1 MTSFRQIEANR
12 RNARKSTGPTTEE
25 GKQRSRCNAVRHGLT
40 AETVIGALEDA
51 EDYKAFEAAIIADYD
66 AQSAVERELVL
77 RLASLLWRLRRAT
90 TMETG
95 LFEIQ
100 ADHLRGLRQPRQVH
114 QASREVVYAL
124 FGRADSGSFDRDPAS
139 HGITNGTRSRARL
152 HAEIVEPA
160 SIPPLSSRVAFYV
173 SPICPTTRSTAS
185 ADMKQPFGAKPAR
198 SCLRLMPW
206 IAANHGIEGAVSVS
220 AAGKNCRSTS
230 PRNSSSRASVGVK

>member
-1 MTSFRQIEANR
+1 MTSFKQIEANR

-25 GKQRSRCNAVRHGLT
+25 GKLRSRCNAVRHGLM

-100 ADHLRGLRQPRQVH
+100 ADHLAELKQPAQIGP
-114 QASREVVYAL
+114 ASREVVYAL
-124 FGRADSGSFDRDPAS
+124 FGRAETVSVDRDPAS
-139 HGITNGTRSRARL
+139 HRILNETQAVSHSVPQSVEPPVDPTADLARCFLRLANLPNYALDRLSRYEATLWRQAGQILFALDVLDRRKPWDGRRRFRIGTRQGLLA
-152 HAEIVEPA
+152 HDPEE
-160 SIPPLSSRVAFYV
+160 
-173 SPICPTTRSTAS
+173 C
-185 ADMKQPFGAKPAR
+185 
-198 SCLRLMPW
+198 
-206 IAANHGIEGAVSVS
+206 
-220 AAGKNCRSTS
+220 
-230 PRNSSSRASVGVK
+230 